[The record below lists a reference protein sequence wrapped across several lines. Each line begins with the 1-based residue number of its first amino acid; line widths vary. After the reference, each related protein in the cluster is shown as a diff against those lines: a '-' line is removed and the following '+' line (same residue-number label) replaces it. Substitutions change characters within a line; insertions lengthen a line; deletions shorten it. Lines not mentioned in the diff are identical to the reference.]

1 MIEEF
6 VKTVM
11 SKNLKETMPHLEQ
24 PTIVYAKVT
33 RAKELSTEYKIEMKH
48 RKKDSGTDEDYIY
61 TGKWQEYNLKVLDRD
76 GNVDENF
83 PELPSVKSKE
93 QIKTGGKV
101 AVGLLYGEL
110 NPVILCEVT

>member
-24 PTIVYAKVT
+24 PPIVYAKVT
-33 RAKELSTEYKIEMKH
+33 KVKELPLEYQIEMKH
-48 RKKDSGTDEDYIY
+48 RRKNGGTDEDYIY

-76 GNVDENF
+76 GNIDENF

-93 QIKTGGKV
+93 QINAGSKI
-101 AVGLLYGEL
+101 AVGLIYGEL
-110 NPVILCEVT
+110 NPVILCEVM